1 MGTRCRIVVYGPDEE
16 RAALACGA
24 AFDRIAALEEVLSDY
39 RRDSEVSRLA
49 EFPAGEWHT
58 ISPDLERVLLL
69 SRRVHDASGGAF
81 DPTVGPLT
89 KLWRETRRSGILPD
103 TSVLEEARGRVGFVD
118 LLEMDGQGHVR
129 LQKPFIELD
138 FGGIGKGFAA
148 DEAMRVLQDAGFPIA
163 LIDFGGDVLAGEA
176 PSDSPEGWGVE
187 VQDGMGERRMLRL
200 RNQAVATSGDLEQF
214 VEINGVRYAH
224 IIDPRTGLGLT
235 HRIAATVIAESSA
248 LADALASAACVL
260 GPERA
265 KHLAAAFDGVM
276 GVWVE
281 TVEVDAVTSE

>member
-1 MGTRCRIVVYGPDEE
+1 MGTRCRIVVYGSDEE
-16 RAALACGA
+16 RAARACGA

-39 RRDSEVSRLA
+39 RHDSEVSRLS
-49 EFPAGEWHT
+49 EFPAGLWHP
-58 ISPDLERVLLL
+58 ISPDLEEVLLL
-69 SRRVHDASGGAF
+69 SRRVHDASEGAF

-103 TSVLEEARGRVGFVD
+103 TSVLEEARGRVGFH
-118 LLEMDGQGHVR
+118 LLEMDGQGNVR
-129 LQKPFIELD
+129 LRKPFIELD

-224 IIDPRTGLGLT
+224 IIDPRTGIGLT
-235 HRIAATVIAESSA
+235 HRIAATVIAESGA

-265 KHLAAAFDGVM
+265 EHLAASFEGVM